1 MKKTIKLL
9 GLVLGCVAMLTACS
23 DDNDSNPIANRAPS
37 ELILNTP
44 AVADQYI
51 ELTDS
56 TTISFTW
63 SEPDFGYSA
72 LATYRFQVGVVQQD
86 GSVKWDEKDGAPN
99 FLDTPYNIWNA
110 DVSAEEIAMSISN
123 IDGFKTIDDYVDM
136 GIRTIAFRVYGNIRS
151 GEREDIAGTGVFSNA
166 VYLKNVQSYAV
177 VKEPGWIYICGNL
190 TGWKEPGMANKE
202 FYDASWRITE
212 TGVGTNIFKASLNL
226 DRQDGDYIQFRF
238 YTALTGWDTDS
249 SIGLSENTDLEF
261 DADGKYSGAILSNGR
276 YEGNYKFTVASAGTL
291 DITVNLNT
299 NKVEFVFTPNN

>member
-9 GLVLGCVAMLTACS
+9 SFVLGCVAMLTACA
-23 DDNDSNPIANRAPS
+23 DDNDSNPTANRAPS
-37 ELILNTP
+37 EFVLNTP
-44 AVADQYI
+44 AVANNYI

-72 LATYRFQVGVVQQD
+72 LATYRFQVGVVQND
-86 GSVKWDEKDGAPN
+86 GSIKWDEENGTPL

-110 DVSAEEIAMSISN
+110 DVKAEEIAMSISN

-136 GIRTIAFRVYGNIRS
+136 GIRTIAIRVYGNIRS
-151 GEREDIAGTGVFSNA
+151 GEREDVPGTGVFSNA
-166 VYLKNVQSYAV
+166 IFLKNVQSYAV

-190 TGWKEPGMANKE
+190 TGWKEPSAANKE
-202 FYDASWRITE
+202 LYDEKYRITE
-212 TGVGTNIFKASLNL
+212 TAVGTKIYKASIPYNF
-226 DRQDGDYIQFRF
+226 DNGDYVQFRF

-249 SIGLSENTDLEF
+249 SIGLKDNKDLEF
-261 DADGKYSGAILSNGR
+261 DANGKYTGAILTGAR
-276 YEGNYKFTVASAGTL
+276 YEGNYKFPVTAAGVL

-299 NKVEFVFTPNN
+299 NKVEFVYTNN